1 MRNSHAAYLLGFLLI
16 VPFTLAAQERALTLH
31 DCIVIALGE
40 SPKLEASRFDIR
52 AAAEEIRAAQAM
64 TWPKLTGTATGEMFS
79 GESTSTFQL
88 VNAIDSGVGLNRTS
102 QVNLAGIG
110 IFGARLQYPIFSD
123 GSIFGFNDAPAIAAK
138 RAQEDALAWTAHLTR
153 EEVIDRVTQTFLAT
167 VSARNRVPSIER
179 RVTLLEQAVAITRE
193 ELARGLLLPID
204 LKVVTEQLNGA
215 QSLSKVIH
223 QNAVAGSL
231 EMARLLGLPSAS
243 DVRLVSTLP
252 EPPEPPSAVQ
262 LLGASL
268 NQHPLLEVQRA
279 NVDKAKQDYRLER
292 FRLYPSVSLTG
303 SAHYL
308 SDFDHNAHVYIGA
321 ITVSVPIF
329 DFGAQLATVRAKR
342 AQYFA
347 EQARL
352 GSVADDVTNDV
363 VKIYDQIAVLSEFIL
378 TLQGEIAKLDRDARV
393 AASQQQ
399 QGVTPL
405 LPSIDAEVHL
415 LGKRDELNVLET
427 SRLLLYAALQ
437 QATGGTWNWL
447 P

>member
-1 MRNSHAAYLLGFLLI
+1 MRDSHAACLLGLLLI
-16 VPFTLAAQERALTLH
+16 VPFAFATQERALTLH
-31 DCIVIALGE
+31 DCIVIAVGE
-40 SPKLEASRFDIR
+40 SPKLEASRFDIL
-52 AAAEEIRAAQAM
+52 AAAEEIRAARAM

-88 VNAIDSGVGLNRTS
+88 VNAIDSGVGLNPRN

-138 RAQEDALAWTAHLTR
+138 RAQKDALAWTAHLTR
-153 EEVIDRVTQTFLAT
+153 EEVIDRITQTFLAT
-167 VSARNRVPSIER
+167 VSARNRVPTIER
-179 RVTLLEQAVAITRE
+179 RVTLLEQAGAITRE

-204 LKVVTEQLNGA
+204 LKVVREQLNGA
-215 QSLSKVIH
+215 RSLSKVIH
-223 QNAVAGSL
+223 QQAVAGSL
-231 EMARLLGLPSAS
+231 ELARLLGLPSAS

-262 LLGASL
+262 LLGTSL
-268 NQHPLLEVQRA
+268 NRHPLLEVQRA
-279 NVDKAKQDYRLER
+279 NIDKAKQDYRLER

-308 SDFDHNAHVYIGA
+308 SDFDQNAHVYIGA

-329 DFGAQLATVRAKR
+329 DFGSQLATMRAKR

-363 VKIYDQIAVLSEFIL
+363 VKIYEQIAALSEYIL

-393 AASQQQ
+393 AASEQQ
-399 QGVTPL
+399 QGVKPL
-405 LPSIDAEVHL
+405 LPSIDAELHL
-415 LGKRDELNVLET
+415 LAKRDDLNVLET

-437 QATGGTWNWL
+437 KATGGTWNWL

>member
-1 MRNSHAAYLLGFLLI
+1 
-16 VPFTLAAQERALTLH
+16 
-31 DCIVIALGE
+31 
-40 SPKLEASRFDIR
+40 
-52 AAAEEIRAAQAM
+52 
-64 TWPKLTGTATGEMFS
+64 
-79 GESTSTFQL
+79 
-88 VNAIDSGVGLNRTS
+88 
-102 QVNLAGIG
+102 VNLAGIG

-138 RAQEDALAWTAHLTR
+138 RAQKDALAWTAHLTR

-321 ITVSVPIF
+321 ITVGVPIF
-329 DFGAQLATVRAKR
+329 DFGAQLATVRAKK

-363 VKIYDQIAVLSEFIL
+363 VKIYEQIDALSVRIL
-378 TLQGEIAKLDRDARV
+378 TLQGESAKLDRDARV
-393 AASQQQ
+393 AAAEQQ
-399 QGVTPL
+399 QGVKPL
-405 LPSIDAEVHL
+405 LPSIDAELHL
-415 LGKRDELNVLET
+415 LDKRDELNVLET

-437 QATGGTWNWL
+437 KATGGTWKWL

>member
-79 GESTSTFQL
+79 GGSTGIFQL
-88 VNAIDSGVGLNRTS
+88 VNAIDSGVGPNPRN

-321 ITVSVPIF
+321 ITVGVPIF
-329 DFGAQLATVRAKR
+329 DFGAQLATVRAKK

-363 VKIYDQIAVLSEFIL
+363 VKIYEQIDALSVRIL
-378 TLQGEIAKLDRDARV
+378 TLQGESAKLDRDARV
-393 AASQQQ
+393 AAAEQQ
-399 QGVTPL
+399 QGVKPL
-405 LPSIDAEVHL
+405 LPSIDAELHL
-415 LGKRDELNVLET
+415 LDKRDELNVLET

-437 QATGGTWNWL
+437 KATGGTWNWL